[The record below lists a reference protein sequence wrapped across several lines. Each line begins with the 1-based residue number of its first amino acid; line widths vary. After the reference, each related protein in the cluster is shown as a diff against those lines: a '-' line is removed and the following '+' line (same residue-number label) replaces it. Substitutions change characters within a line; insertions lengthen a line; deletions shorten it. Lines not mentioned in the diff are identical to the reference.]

1 MVRPSI
7 DARLKTDTKRFWW
20 VGAGLVIVGLVLVWN
35 WWHRPLSPRE
45 VAEKFRDCT
54 ITANAACVQS
64 LLSRTDLEDNEIT
77 TDHLQA
83 FLEKHIK
90 PYFPN
95 PIPTPFDSM
104 VEPENVLVFS
114 GQIAISRGNSDYNVT
129 VGPTDQGY
137 RAVDGYSQLALL
149 AAGLPKQKDLPQGPN
164 RLRLLA
170 AQIRLLI
177 PDLERFGFKGIRP
190 KPGDALQTW
199 DQFSAEMI
207 ARADRAEVGTSNLQ

>member
-1 MVRPSI
+1 V
-7 DARLKTDTKRFWW
+7 KTDKKRVWW
-20 VGAGLVIVGLVLVWN
+20 VGAGVITIGVVLFWN

-54 ITANAACVQS
+54 ISADAACVQS
-64 LLSRTDLEDNEIT
+64 LLSHTDLEDNAVT
-77 TDHLQA
+77 SASLQA
-83 FLEKHIK
+83 FLEKYIK

-95 PIPTPFDSM
+95 PVPTAFEFIG
-104 VEPENVLVFS
+104 EPENVLVFS
-114 GQIAISRGNSDYNVT
+114 GQIATSRGNSDYNVT

-137 RAVDGYSQLALL
+137 RAVDGYSQIVLL
-149 AAGLPKQKDLPQGPN
+149 AAGLPKQKDLPQGPS

-170 AQIRLLI
+170 AQIRLLT

-199 DQFSAEMI
+199 DQFSTDMV
-207 ARADRAEVGTSNLQ
+207 ARADRAELGTTNLR